1 MSSVTNQVNIFD
13 ELNMEDERKC
23 SDYLFILKDN
33 RQVLLGLEDVFD
45 YKKYDEIYAIT
56 YVSSPPFFSKYT
68 KNFGKITFILGID
81 DSENL
86 EKFTRGIPL
95 KNFLD
100 VDYRIEFW
108 NNLDEDIKIKINQRK
123 LDIRFGNTDVIIHDK
138 IYLLKNSLN
147 NETRVIT
154 GSANFT
160 QNAFANN
167 KQFENIRIDDN
178 NEELFNIY
186 FKRFKEIYDNTFD
199 FIPDRLKVQT
209 KTEKVVFVKDGELSK
224 NILFD
229 EIVKN
234 NRKLVIEENHLEEI
248 KELVSETEYIKDS
261 YNQTEEILNLITQKK
276 NGHIE
281 IKTQSQ
287 LEKKTIAIKTVFCK
301 INNKSYEADQRP
313 CFIYNSISNS
323 IMKGSDGTDHLDD
336 KYSCKISSEKIK
348 QGLLKINDFIEA
360 YRLFALNPCVENQS
374 KVFEIILYGFTSPYI
389 WKIRNAHVLEQGIES
404 VRADFPPFMIIGG
417 VAKSGKTTALE
428 FLSLLLGNN
437 GKRYFK
443 YAQDVSKAGILFDYF
458 NTENL
463 FPIMV
468 DEIEQ
473 NFFYKNISNTKG
485 EGFIKHVS
493 NNLNSKHPVM
503 IGTTNSREFS
513 SSGQI
518 LRRIYYIEINNVFDE
533 NKKAESMNHLSN
545 ILSDTDDTLFRDFS
559 YRISSSINNKE
570 QFYATDDVLYKAREI
585 FKDYYNEAGLEIPTW
600 LPEKQFNDYADRKIN
615 VWSNLFDA
623 QRQYFKENDKG
634 TIYVYIDEILKN
646 AKTKKEKDS
655 LINFLDETCIIEN
668 NVVLELNKKK
678 FYDFIGYKKNITPLH
693 KILKKLKIKSA

>member
-13 ELNMEDERKC
+13 ELSMEDDEKC
-23 SDYLFILKDN
+23 LDYLFILKNN
-33 RQVLLGLEDVFD
+33 RQVKLGLEDIFD
-45 YKKYDEIYAIT
+45 YKRYDEIYAIT
-56 YVSSPPFFSKYT
+56 YVSSPSFFSKYT
-68 KNFGKITFILGID
+68 KNFAKITFVVGID

-108 NNLDEDIKIKINQRK
+108 NNLDEDIKNKLNQRK
-123 LDIRFGNTDVIIHDK
+123 LDIRFGNIDVIIHDK

-160 QNAFANN
+160 QNAFAND

-186 FKRFKEIYDNTFD
+186 FERFKKIYDNTFD
-199 FIPDRLKVQT
+199 FIPDRVKVQT
-209 KTEKVVFVKDGELSK
+209 KTEKVIFVKDGELSK

-229 EIVKN
+229 ELAKN
-234 NRKLVIEENHLEEI
+234 NRKIVIEEKQWEEI
-248 KELVSETEYIKDS
+248 KELVSETEYIRDS

-276 NGHIE
+276 NGRIE
-281 IKTQSQ
+281 IKSQNQ
-287 LEKKTIAIKTVFCK
+287 LEKKSNAIKTVYCK
-301 INNKSYEADQRP
+301 TNNKSLETDQRP
-313 CFIYNSISNS
+313 YFIYKSENNT
-323 IMKGSDGTDHLDD
+323 IMKGSDNTDHLDNEYSSQSSPD
-336 KYSCKISSEKIK
+336 KIR

-360 YRLFALNPCVENQS
+360 YRLFALNPCLENQS
-374 KVFEIILYGFTSPYI
+374 KVFEIILYGFISPYI
-389 WKIRNAHVLEQGIES
+389 WKIRNSHVLEQGIES
-404 VRADFPPFMIIGG
+404 VRADFAPFMVVGG

-443 YAQDVSKAGILFDYF
+443 YAQDVSKSGILFDYF
-458 NTENL
+458 HSENL

-473 NFFYKNISNTKG
+473 DFFYKSKSNAKG
-485 EGFIKHVS
+485 EAFIKHVS

-513 SSGQI
+513 SNGQI
-518 LRRIYYIEINNVFDE
+518 MRRIYYIEINNVFDE
-533 NKKAESMNHLSN
+533 RKKNESMNHLNN
-545 ILSDTDDTLFRDFS
+545 ILSDTNDALFRDFT
-559 YRISSSINNKE
+559 YRISSTINNIEK
-570 QFYATDDVLYKAREI
+570 FYKTDDVLYKAREI
-585 FKDYYNEAGLEIPTW
+585 FKDYYYEAGLELPTW
-600 LPEKQFNDYADRKIN
+600 FPEKQFDDYTGRKIN

-623 QRQYFKENDKG
+623 QREYFKENEKG
-634 TIYVYIDEILKN
+634 TIYVYIEEILKN
-646 AKTKKEKDS
+646 ARTKKEKDS

-668 NVVLELNKKK
+668 NVVLELNKQK
-678 FYDFIGYKKNITPLH
+678 FYDFIGYKKNVT
-693 KILKKLKIKSA
+693 ILNKLLNKFRINSD